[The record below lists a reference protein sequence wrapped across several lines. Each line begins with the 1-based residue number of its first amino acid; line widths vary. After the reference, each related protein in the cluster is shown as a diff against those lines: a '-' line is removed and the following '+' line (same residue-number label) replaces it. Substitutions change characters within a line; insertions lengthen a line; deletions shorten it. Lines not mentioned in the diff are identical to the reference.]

1 MIALTLAEI
10 AAAVGGELIGGAQ
23 ATDVAEPGD
32 LVVDGSVETDSRLV
46 RPGSAFFAL
55 PGEVTDGRRFVT
67 AAVDAGA
74 ALVITPER
82 VDTTAP
88 QIVVTDG
95 YEALAALAHEV
106 VTRVRMASA
115 DRVDADGRPAPL
127 RVVGITGSNGK
138 TSTKNML
145 RTILERHGETVAPQ
159 GSFNN
164 HVGAPISMLRVTDDT
179 RFLVVEMGAS
189 GVGHI
194 AKLVSIAEP
203 DVGVV
208 LKVGL
213 AHAGEFGGIEATQ
226 RAKSEMVTD
235 LPATATAL
243 LNVDDDRVASMRDL
257 TAAQVVGFG
266 TSADADY
273 RITGIETDRS
283 GTRFTL
289 TAPPV
294 RQEGDRPVDGTGP
307 GGTDRLSE
315 SVDVRLAILGE
326 HHAMNASAALTVA
339 HLWGVPLATGAEALA
354 SMTRAERWRMELLQ
368 GGPEGVTVINDAYNA
383 SPDSTAAAL
392 RTLAQIVRPGE
403 RTVAVLG
410 EMAELGE
417 FSTEEHDRIGRLV
430 VRLGIGQLVVVGR
443 AAMPIHQA
451 ATLEGSWDGESVFIE
466 DVDDAVHQ
474 LQDMLR
480 PGDVVLVKSSKS
492 AELRFLG
499 DRLGG
504 VTE

>member
-1 MIALTLAEI
+1 MIAMTLAEI
-10 AAAVGGELIGGAQ
+10 ATAVSGELIGGAQ
-23 ATDVAEPGD
+23 ATDVVEPGD
-32 LVVDGSVETDSRLV
+32 LVVEGSVETDSRLV
-46 RPGSAFFAL
+46 RPGSVFFAL
-55 PGEVTDGRRFVT
+55 PGEVTDGRRFVP

-106 VTRVRMASA
+106 VTRVRMSTA

-145 RTILERHGETVAPQ
+145 RTILEQHGATIAPE

-164 HVGAPISMLRVTDDT
+164 HVGAPISMLRVTYGT
-179 RFLVVEMGAS
+179 RYLVVEMGAS

-203 DVGVV
+203 DLGVV

-235 LPATATAL
+235 LPETATAL

-257 TAAQVVGFG
+257 TAARVVGFG
-266 TSADADY
+266 TSAEADY

-289 TAPPV
+289 TVPPV
-294 RQEGDRPVDGTGP
+294 RPEGDRPTDATLSGGP
-307 GGTDRLSE
+307 DH
-315 SVDVRLAILGE
+315 VDVRLAILGE

-339 HLWGVPLATGAEALA
+339 HLWGVPLADGAAALA

-417 FSTEEHDRIGRLV
+417 FSVEEHDRIGRLV

-443 AAMPIHQA
+443 GAMPIHQA
-451 ATLEGSWDGESVFIE
+451 ATLEGSWDGESVYIE
-466 DVDDAVHQ
+466 DVDDAVRAMQ
-474 LQDMLR
+474 EMLR

>member
-10 AAAVGGELIGGAQ
+10 ATAIGGELVSGAP
-23 ATDVAEPGD
+23 DR
-32 LVVDGSVETDSRLV
+32 VVDGSVETDSRLV
-46 RPGSAFFAL
+46 GAGSVFFAL
-55 PGEVTDGRRFVT
+55 LGEETDGHRFVPD
-67 AAVDAGA
+67 AASSGA
-74 ALVITPER
+74 ALVVTERAVELPEGT
-82 VDTTAP
+82 DTA
-88 QIVVTDG
+88 QVVVADG
-95 YEALAALAHEV
+95 YAALAALAHEV
-106 VTRVRMASA
+106 VSRVRASSA
-115 DRVDADGRPAPL
+115 DRVDEHGRPAPL

-145 RTILERHGETVAPQ
+145 RTILERHGATVAPQ

-164 HVGAPISMLRVTDDT
+164 HVGAPVSMLRITHDT

-194 AKLVSIAEP
+194 AKLVAIAEP

-243 LNVDDDRVASMRDL
+243 LNVDDDRVASMRAL
-257 TAAQVVGFG
+257 TDARVLGFG
-266 TSADADY
+266 TSAGADY
-273 RITGIETDRS
+273 RIADVETDRS

-289 TAPPV
+289 TAPGVP
-294 RQEGDRPVDGTGP
+294 EEAADEHPAGTSTVP
-307 GGTDRLSE
+307 ET
-315 SVDVRLAILGE
+315 VDVRLAILGE

-339 HLWGVPLATGAEALA
+339 HLWGVPLAAGAEALA

-383 SPDSTAAAL
+383 SPDSMAAAL
-392 RTLAQIVRPGE
+392 RTLAQVVRPGE
-403 RTVAVLG
+403 RSVAVLG

-417 FSTEEHDRIGRLV
+417 FSVEEHDTIGRLV
-430 VRLGIGQLVVVGR
+430 VRLNIGQLVVVGPG
-443 AAMPIHQA
+443 AAPIHQA
-451 ATLEGSWDGESVFIE
+451 ATLEGSWDGESVYIE
-466 DVDDAVHQ
+466 DVDAAVHA
-474 LQDMLR
+474 LQEMVR

-504 VTE
+504 VTA